1 MTEQLVIQLLEEL
14 SEDDADIVRHFRWA
28 YVDELSDWP
37 EDAETGI
44 DKDLLMALD
53 DNTVPAILLIP
64 GNKVVSLPVSYNKKE
79 ARHFLKLLPYQLEDD
94 VLGPVEDLHFAVG
107 APNNKEATSV
117 SVAYIDQQW
126 LFALLEWFKASNIA
140 IERCIAD
147 FQCLRAVD
155 NELLLWFVDD
165 HLLGHRA
172 NGLGFS
178 VSQSLSQLFLKD
190 LLLKQQD
197 LEDPWQVKV
206 YVNDSETKEI
216 IESHIVPPVDYEI
229 VIAQPP
235 LAFVQDNHLNFCSGK
250 YGKKLP
256 LERWWQ
262 EIKPIAILAA
272 VATAIFFLSTFA
284 DIYLLKQQK
293 AEYQADMLA
302 AYREVIPRG
311 PATDPVRRLKAK
323 LGTSASV
330 TQSSQSVYLLSKVAP
345 VLDELDITLTTLKY
359 SGREQALRININAAS
374 FNGIE
379 QFRQKVEQQGI
390 KAELQSSNAG
400 KEGFQARLRIALRG
414 GT

>member
-1 MTEQLVIQLLEEL
+1 M
-14 SEDDADIVRHFRWA
+14 
-28 YVDELSDWP
+28 
-37 EDAETGI
+37 
-44 DKDLLMALD
+44 
-53 DNTVPAILLIP
+53 
-64 GNKVVSLPVSYNKKE
+64 
-79 ARHFLKLLPYQLEDD
+79 
-94 VLGPVEDLHFAVG
+94 
-107 APNNKEATSV
+107 
-117 SVAYIDQQW
+117 
-126 LFALLEWFKASNIA
+126 
-140 IERCIAD
+140 
-147 FQCLRAVD
+147 
-155 NELLLWFVDD
+155 
-165 HLLGHRA
+165 
-172 NGLGFS
+172 
-178 VSQSLSQLFLKD
+178 
-190 LLLKQQD
+190 
-197 LEDPWQVKV
+197 
-206 YVNDSETKEI
+206 
-216 IESHIVPPVDYEI
+216 DYEI

-272 VATAIFFLSTFA
+272 VATAIFFLTTFA

-323 LGTSASV
+323 LGTSASL